1 MVAANL
7 NAQINILKMTEKM
20 FSISFGVIMIQK
32 RMLSMA
38 KTLRENKKVEH
49 VQKTLNLGEHFHM
62 GTIFLKVT
70 KGYVFVKKCSFLHLD
85 ISGRRIQWFFLE
97 KKSEL

>member
-49 VQKTLNLGEHFHM
+49 VQKTLNLGERFHTS
-62 GTIFLKVT
+62 TIFLNVM
-70 KGYVFVKKCSFLHLD
+70 KGCVFVMNFSFLH
-85 ISGRRIQWFFLE
+85 
-97 KKSEL
+97 

>member
-32 RMLSMA
+32 RMLSMEN
-38 KTLRENKKVEH
+38 TLLDYRHDRGYILFLVSKKG
-49 VQKTLNLGEHFHM
+49 TLKNAL
-62 GTIFLKVT
+62 V
-70 KGYVFVKKCSFLHLD
+70 
-85 ISGRRIQWFFLE
+85 
-97 KKSEL
+97 

>member
-49 VQKTLNLGEHFHM
+49 VQKTLNLGELFHM
-62 GTIFLKVT
+62 STIFLNVM
-70 KGYVFVKKCSFLHLD
+70 KGCVFVKNFSFLH
-85 ISGRRIQWFFLE
+85 
-97 KKSEL
+97 